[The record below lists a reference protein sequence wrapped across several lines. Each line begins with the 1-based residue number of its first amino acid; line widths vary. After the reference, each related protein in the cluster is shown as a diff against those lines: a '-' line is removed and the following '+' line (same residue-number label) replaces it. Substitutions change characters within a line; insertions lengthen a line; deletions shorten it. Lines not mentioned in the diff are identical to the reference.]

1 MDQLGDLDHE
11 KLITAGLVTQGVFVL
26 CYTIC
31 SFVVASTANMGFN
44 AVLTALLYIFYVAG
58 TYHVLQRSKM
68 PLAVG
73 FVLGV
78 SVMITFLSLMTAIFW
93 GQLANCSP
101 GYYDIKRYSC
111 TNRSAYS
118 ATCAFA
124 TLLFLVQLVF
134 TSALVLWRDEFIQDS
149 SAYDDIHGAG
159 GASSSSAA
167 GLPGYEG
174 GTQQPSYN
182 QSSTADL

>member
-11 KLITAGLVTQGVFVL
+11 KLITAGLLLQGVFVL

-68 PLAVG
+68 PLAIG

-93 GQLANCSP
+93 GQLSNCSP
-101 GYYDIKRYSC
+101 GYYDVKRYSC
-111 TNRSAYS
+111 TVAGAV
-118 ATCAFA
+118 ATVP
-124 TLLFLVQLVF
+124 VQAAGACRGMKGGHSKHLII
-134 TSALVLWRDEFIQDS
+134 SRLPLIYNHYKILDLIAALWDMPSSDS
-149 SAYDDIHGAG
+149 S
-159 GASSSSAA
+159 
-167 GLPGYEG
+167 PG
-174 GTQQPSYN
+174 
-182 QSSTADL
+182 